1 MSFTFGFYNALNH
14 DRLYDAVQVSEIFD
28 GIIQDGV
35 YSTIGDHFVVRA
47 TQTDNMVIVGSG
59 RAWFNHTWNKND
71 ADLPVAAPQPDL
83 LMYRYDALVI
93 DINSNVTYRENSII
107 WVQGIAS
114 LNNPVKPTLINTTDH
129 HQYPLCYVRR
139 KPNVNRIETADIE
152 NTVGTDA
159 CPFVTGLLQ
168 QISITDL
175 LTQWGAQWDQF
186 EQSYE
191 DAATVWMRDWTE
203 SMNSWTDEQKA
214 EFTAWMTTEKTEF
227 ETWFNNI
234 QVIID
239 ENVAARLTA
248 QIMELQGKWN
258 RLIRTY
264 DVLDGI
270 EDNNADPIVDNN
282 DVPFTGHV
290 TYMLAAERYK

>member
-1 MSFTFGFYNALNH
+1 MSFSFGFYNSLSH
-14 DRLYDAVQVSEIFD
+14 DRVYDAIQMSKIFD
-28 GIIQDGV
+28 GLINDGV
-35 YSTIGDHFVVRA
+35 YATVGDHFIVRKSS
-47 TQTDNMVIVGSG
+47 DENMVIVGSG
-59 RAWFNHTWNKND
+59 RAWFNHTWNYND
-71 ADLPVAAPQPDL
+71 ADLPIEAPLPDL
-83 LMYRYDALVI
+83 LTYRWDALVI
-93 DINSNVTYRENSII
+93 DVNKNESYRLNQLL
-107 WVQGIAS
+107 WVQGTGS
-114 LNNPVKPTLINTTDH
+114 LNNPVKPTMIHTLEHN
-129 HQYPLCYVRR
+129 QYPLCYVYRR
-139 KPNVNRIETADIE
+139 PNTNLIVQADIE
-152 NTVGTDA
+152 NAVGTDA

-175 LTQWGAQWDQF
+175 LTQWGAQWNQF

-214 EFTAWMTTEKTEF
+214 EFTNWMTTEKTEF

-290 TYMLAAERYK
+290 TYMLATERYK